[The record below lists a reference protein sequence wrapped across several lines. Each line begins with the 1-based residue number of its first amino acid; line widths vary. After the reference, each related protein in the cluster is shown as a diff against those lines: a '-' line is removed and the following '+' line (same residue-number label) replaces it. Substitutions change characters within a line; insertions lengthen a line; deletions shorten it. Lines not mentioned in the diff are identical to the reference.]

1 MRSLVLMR
9 HATAASDLSVADR
22 DRPLTEEGRAEA
34 AAAGRMFE
42 TLGISH
48 VLCSSA
54 VRTRETASLL
64 ALPGAPVVEPLDA
77 LYLCGTNTLLQHIAD
92 TADAVTSLLVVA
104 HSPTVPGLAAR
115 MASGAAPRL
124 AEDIWGRFPP
134 ASWARFVVDGP
145 WDALGRMPYAL
156 ASLVHLERP

>member
-9 HATAASDLSVADR
+9 HATAASEVPVPDR
-22 DRPLTEEGRAEA
+22 DRPLTA
-34 AAAGRMFE
+34 AGLAQAASAGRM
-42 TLGISH
+42 LAHAGITR
-48 VLCSSA
+48 VLCSPA
-54 VRTRETASLL
+54 LRARQTAEAL
-64 ALPGAPVVEPLDA
+64 ALPGTPVVEVVDT

-92 TADAVTSLLVVA
+92 QPDEVTSLLVVA

-115 MASGAAPRL
+115 MVSGASSRL

-134 ASWARFVVDGP
+134 ASWARFVVEGQ

-156 ASLVHLERP
+156 ASLVHVERD

>member
-9 HATAASDLSVADR
+9 HATAVTDLSMPDR
-22 DRPLTEEGRAEA
+22 DRPLTEAGRAQA
-34 AAAGRMFE
+34 ASAGRMFT
-42 TLGISH
+42 TLGITH

-54 VRTRETASLL
+54 LRTRETTACL
-64 ALPGAPVVEPLDA
+64 ALPGEPQVETLPS

-92 TADAVTSLLVVA
+92 IPDDVTSLLVVA

-115 MASGAAPRL
+115 MVSGASPRV
-124 AEDIWGRFPP
+124 AEDIWGHFPP
-134 ASWARFVVDGP
+134 ASWARFVIDGG

-156 ASLVHLERP
+156 ASLVHVERP